1 MAESVQNL
9 KKRIKSI
16 GNIKNTTK
24 ALDMVFG
31 FDIMKRIKHTAFSAC
46 RDGSFSL

>member
-9 KKRIKSI
+9 KKRLKSI
-16 GNIKNTTK
+16 GNISKTQ
-24 ALDMVFG
+24 AIDMAVG
-31 FDIMKRIKHTAFSAC
+31 FAIMKGIKHTAFSAC